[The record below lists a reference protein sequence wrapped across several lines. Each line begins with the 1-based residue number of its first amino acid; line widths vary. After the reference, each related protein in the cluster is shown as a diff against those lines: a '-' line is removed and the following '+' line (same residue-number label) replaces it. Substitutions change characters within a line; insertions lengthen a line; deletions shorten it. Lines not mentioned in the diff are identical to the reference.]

1 MIDLSAS
8 TPPTNK
14 ITLDETTNG
23 QAPAT
28 QLIKEPDSSRH
39 LLKQF
44 QEWDVECH
52 YTLWDAVIHEAYQHP
67 AAYQIPTGIPEFL
80 EFCKSFLDS
89 EYVFTL
95 EETLGQ
101 LLQSELGIEF
111 TLRNHNAVILESIL
125 EDLQEHNGSAGQH
138 DPPQPASK
146 AAGKC
151 FHEAQVVVIK
161 MGRFTTPDKN
171 YHHHKLT
178 ITQRSHELI
187 KDIATS
193 DMMYDT
199 RLTHHPKITQ
209 LFHGTRKSSMASF
222 YQHGIQPIACR
233 NKFSKAPTFYTT
245 NDPQQAFEL
254 PLHNHPGLPPDSPIA
269 IFQFNIPT
277 AVLHGD
283 LPPSEGEHPFDVKQY
298 LPSNDLASWRT
309 FCDQNMSRDHCGFNH
324 AYDIVIGP
332 LCIPSSA
339 PLQPFQIKTT
349 PVPTTQIAFCTKRA
363 GRWLEQYVQRV
374 FVEDGGEE

>member
-28 QLIKEPDSSRH
+28 QLIKEPDSSRR
-39 LLKQF
+39 LLKRF
-44 QEWDVECH
+44 QEWNVECH

-151 FHEAQVVVIK
+151 FHEAQVVVVK
-161 MGRFTTPDKN
+161 TG
-171 YHHHKLT
+171 
-178 ITQRSHELI
+178 SHELI

-193 DMMYDT
+193 AMMYDT

-222 YQHGIQPIACR
+222 YQHGIQPIACC
-233 NKFSKAPTFYTT
+233 NEFSKAPTFYTT

-283 LPPSEGEHPFDVKQY
+283 LPPSEGEQPFDVKRY
-298 LPSNDLASWRT
+298 LPSDNLANWRT
-309 FCDQNMSRDHCGFNH
+309 FCDQNITSTTISDQNDSSTNH
-324 AYDIVIGP
+324 PNRILHQEG
-332 LCIPSSA
+332 
-339 PLQPFQIKTT
+339 
-349 PVPTTQIAFCTKRA
+349 
-363 GRWLEQYVQRV
+363 W
-374 FVEDGGEE
+374 